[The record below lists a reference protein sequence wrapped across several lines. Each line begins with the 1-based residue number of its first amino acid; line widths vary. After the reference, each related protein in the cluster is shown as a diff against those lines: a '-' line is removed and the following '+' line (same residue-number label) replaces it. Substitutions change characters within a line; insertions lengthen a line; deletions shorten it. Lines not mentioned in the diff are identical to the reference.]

1 LNFKKAFHTSINA
14 IILYHKN
21 NNITDY
27 TQRLFMKTI
36 VPKISSSL
44 SKMWNKVLTLNNSL
58 FPALKEELR
67 LEELSH
73 KEQKLISILDFAQ
86 IEKNI
91 TVVSIT
97 NTPKDRE
104 EIARAFI
111 AKSVYNFQ
119 TTRDLIDRLHCDRVL
134 RIVCGWRYKNDIPS
148 ESKFSRVFKE
158 LSEMQIAQ
166 KAHEQFV
173 KEYLSDKTFFY
184 NAIDSTKIPL
194 RQKPV
199 KIKKEKPKLKKRGR
213 PKKGEI
219 REPIR
224 PTILEQ
230 QQEMQSVEE
239 KLTLVSTD
247 CGVGIKQNSKGNRE
261 IWIGA
266 KLHISAVDGDI
277 PITAFYSGANV
288 HDSSVALPLM
298 QETSKRVNY
307 LYDLQDAGYDAD
319 IIREFSTTLGHRPI
333 IDTNPKNSK
342 ELKAKIELIEH
353 ENKTFKYLNWHL
365 NCDEQHYKQRSMVER
380 VNKYLKDDFGCDKI
394 YYQGA
399 TKVASVLAFG
409 ILSICIHKSLQLVT

>member
-1 LNFKKAFHTSINA
+1 
-14 IILYHKN
+14 
-21 NNITDY
+21 
-27 TQRLFMKTI
+27 MKTI

-67 LEELSH
+67 LKELSH

-342 ELKAKIELIEH
+342 ELKAKIKLIEH

>member
-1 LNFKKAFHTSINA
+1 
-14 IILYHKN
+14 
-21 NNITDY
+21 
-27 TQRLFMKTI
+27 MKTI

-166 KAHEQFV
+166 KAHEQIV

>member
-1 LNFKKAFHTSINA
+1 
-14 IILYHKN
+14 
-21 NNITDY
+21 
-27 TQRLFMKTI
+27 METI

-44 SKMWNKVLTLNNSL
+44 SKMWTKILNLENSL

-67 LEELSH
+67 LEELSQ

-91 TVVSIT
+91 TVISIT

-111 AKSVYNFQ
+111 AKSVYNIQ
-119 TTRDLIDRLHCDRVL
+119 TTRDLINRLYCDRTL
-134 RIVCGWRYKNDIPS
+134 RILCGWRYKNDIPS
-148 ESKFSRVFKE
+148 ESKFSRVFQE
-158 LSEMQIAQ
+158 LSEINIAQ
-166 KAHEQFV
+166 KTHEKFV
-173 KEYLSDKTFFY
+173 KEYLSQKTFFY
-184 NAIDSTKIPL
+184 NATDATKIPL

-199 KIKKEKPKLKKRGR
+199 KKEKMEKVKHKAGR
-213 PKKGEI
+213 PKKGEA
-219 REPIR
+219 REPIKLSK
-224 PTILEQ
+224 LELQ
-230 QQEMQSVEE
+230 KDMKTVDELLS
-239 KLTLVSTD
+239 LVSTD

-261 IWIGA
+261 VWIGG

-288 HDSSVALPLM
+288 HDSSVALPLIA
-298 QETSKRVNY
+298 ETSRRVNY

-319 IIREFSTTLGHRPI
+319 IIREFSIKYNHRPI
-333 IDTNPKNSK
+333 IDINPKNSQA
-342 ELKAKIELIEH
+342 LRDKIELIE
-353 ENKTFKYLNWHL
+353 
-365 NCDEQHYKQRSMVER
+365 DEQKKFEYFGLTQSLDTHHYNQRSMVER

-409 ILSICIHKSLQLVT
+409 ILSICIHQSLQLVT

>member
-1 LNFKKAFHTSINA
+1 
-14 IILYHKN
+14 
-21 NNITDY
+21 
-27 TQRLFMKTI
+27 MKTI

-342 ELKAKIELIEH
+342 ELKAKIKIIEH